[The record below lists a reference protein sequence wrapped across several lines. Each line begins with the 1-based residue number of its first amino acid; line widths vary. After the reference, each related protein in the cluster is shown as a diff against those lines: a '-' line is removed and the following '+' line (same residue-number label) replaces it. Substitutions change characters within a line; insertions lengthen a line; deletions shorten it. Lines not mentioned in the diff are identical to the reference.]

1 MVQKTVSRKK
11 ERRICFFAVS
21 CSLHASACDLAA
33 SLDSSWF
40 AGQYP
45 DGSFITSDKSLAPW
59 EFLRGIS
66 DHVES
71 FSFRKGSS
79 NSRGVLGVVTPSAVF
94 RSVIFGAFASRQQ
107 LFTFVVSMSVLPSAS
122 VYQRVPPGLFSWNF
136 TFGIF
141 ILFQCV
147 RKQRRPA
154 CVYNL
159 SPRLVFI
166 IVTVFGPRK
175 IRAEVVKTV

>member
-66 DHVES
+66 DHVAS

-107 LFTFVVSMSVLPSAS
+107 LFTFVVSSSVRPSAS
-122 VYQRVPPGLFSWNF
+122 VYHSESHRAYFREISHSGFLFWLNVYENNEDLRAF
-136 TFGIF
+136 MIF
-141 ILFQCV
+141 RHDWSL
-147 RKQRRPA
+147 
-154 CVYNL
+154 
-159 SPRLVFI
+159 
-166 IVTVFGPRK
+166 
-175 IRAEVVKTV
+175 